1 MVGPIFLRLG
11 GGKVTVTYIR
21 PGKSKGYIS
30 IGIQCDDEK
39 YTFSVSEDV
48 YSDVGTPVVGDF
60 IESDVFG
67 IMKDADELYRANL
80 KALRILSFAD
90 NSRIALMRKL
100 INAGF
105 SRRVC
110 EAVVSD
116 MVKLGYINEKRRL
129 YSLIKDEVSLSYTG
143 PRKLIPKLMA
153 KGYSRGDIESVMYEL
168 ADRGEIDFAE
178 AKKRLIEK
186 KLGMSPDREEVKK
199 LLYKS
204 GYDVC

>member
-1 MVGPIFLRLG
+1 MLGPIFLRLG
-11 GGKVTVTYIR
+11 GGKVTIAYIR

-30 IGIQCDDEK
+30 VGIQRDGEK
-39 YTFSVSEDV
+39 HAFSVSEDV
-48 YSDVGTPVVGDF
+48 YSDVGAPVVGDF

-67 IMKDADELYRANL
+67 IMKDSDELYRANL

-100 INAGF
+100 VNAGF

-110 EAVVSD
+110 EVVVSD

-129 YSLIKDEVSLSYTG
+129 YSLIKDEVCFNYTG
-143 PRKLIPKLMA
+143 PRKLIPKLIA

-168 ADRGEIDFAE
+168 TDSGEIDFSE

-186 KLGMSPDREEVKK
+186 KLGASPDREDVKK

>member
-60 IESDVFG
+60 IESDVFCV
-67 IMKDADELYRANL
+67 MKDADELYRANL

-153 KGYSRGDIESVMYEL
+153 KGYSHGDIESVMYEL

-186 KLGMSPDREEVKK
+186 KLGTSPDREEVKK